1 VFIRAACLRPYQE
14 GSHQSAD
21 FGKMHFDAEMPGS
34 KNCISALTD
43 RVCTLRRPTG
53 HCHAASSG
61 GCRSGKITLEVGAV
75 GPHSF
80 DNSGSNR
87 ACLARPAC
95 PRKLVER
102 LATEEVGRRSV
113 LVLHAYRLT
122 GESSPKGVPCRV
134 ARIAPIGLE
143 RTPDIARPL
152 RLKFRLACRGIPVT
166 FHCGARII
174 EETVISSTF
183 VSDRQL
189 ESLSI

>member
-143 RTPDIARPL
+143 RTPRYRSAPPTEISTHLPRNSCNLSL
-152 RLKFRLACRGIPVT
+152 RCADYRRNRHFFHIRFRSPT
-166 FHCGARII
+166 
-174 EETVISSTF
+174 
-183 VSDRQL
+183 
-189 ESLSI
+189 

>member
-1 VFIRAACLRPYQE
+1 MFIRAACLGPYQE

-113 LVLHAYRLT
+113 LVLHAYSLT
-122 GESSPKGVPCRV
+122 GECSPKRRPMSRCTDCANRLGTDSRY
-134 ARIAPIGLE
+134 RS
-143 RTPDIARPL
+143 ARPTEISTHLPRNSCNLSL
-152 RLKFRLACRGIPVT
+152 RCADYRRNRHFLHIRFGSPT
-166 FHCGARII
+166 
-174 EETVISSTF
+174 
-183 VSDRQL
+183 
-189 ESLSI
+189 